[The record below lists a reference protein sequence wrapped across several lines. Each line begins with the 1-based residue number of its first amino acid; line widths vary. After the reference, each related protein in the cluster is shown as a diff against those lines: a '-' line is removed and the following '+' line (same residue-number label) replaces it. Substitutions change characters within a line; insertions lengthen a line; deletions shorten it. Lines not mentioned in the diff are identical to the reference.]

1 MKGIGSSCVEE
12 GSSCSKH
19 GVESK
24 CGVLGKRTSA
34 SASTN
39 TRHETKFFFYFLA
52 LYQNLNS
59 KPKSTLINRK
69 NSTRVLP

>member
-1 MKGIGSSCVEE
+1 MKRVLAA
-12 GSSCSKH
+12 
-19 GVESK
+19 VNMESK

-52 LYQNLNS
+52 LYLNLNS
-59 KPKSTLINRK
+59 KPKSALINRK
-69 NSTRVLP
+69 K